1 MTTKG
6 VVCRGN
12 ISGKAA
18 WISAVLFLGV
28 VSGCGDGGGDSTSSN
43 TLSGTAAT
51 GAAMQGKV
59 RVRGQQQ
66 LITPDIADNIN
77 ADGSFSVTL
86 EDADGNTLSP
96 PYIIQ
101 ATPRGG
107 GSGETLYSAAT
118 TTGQVNVTPLTNIIL
133 ANAVGGPPEAAFAA
147 PPDSSV
153 LTSAALD
160 QAEASLESLLGISDQ
175 GIDLMRGSFKAKVG
189 DVTDDLL
196 ERVTVIPGSGTNRF
210 FILLTSTGS
219 DSAVLI
225 EDSLGADVDD
235 SMYAVEVE
243 TSGVN
248 MAGLVGAEVLDAM
261 AGLVGAEVLD
271 AGVLN
276 DAFPTWKRIAPA
288 PKPVDTTL
296 SVAQLNSKGQKALFE
311 GASVLAADAFF
322 KEASSKAGSTVSND
336 ADTARFFHAATRVT
350 AISMDLGSDGDLT
363 DSLVTMGDVLDGIGC
378 DTVLRADWDLVS
390 CGDPAAT
397 SPKGGDLSSF
407 LTDTVLTEIASAIT
421 ELSSV
426 SSDFEITVTFDGS
439 TYEVDYADALI
450 LKTFYHT
457 LLFKFHTLTAHNLDV
472 DVDDVI
478 NNGKNAET
486 IRSENSAFLSLS
498 SQASGQL
505 SLAKTNYLAALSSA
519 DEAITSMQAEG
530 AVTSGAQELIDLGDA
545 SGTNIQTARDQ
556 ISQLTSAASG
566 GTVIQNGSDSFQ
578 LNLSPL
584 FAGQVAAASH
594 VPTITGDTMTG
605 DLTDNTIGGM
615 FPDGIN

>member
-101 ATPRGG
+101 ATPS

-175 GIDLMRGSFKAKVG
+175 GIDLMRGSFKAEVG

-225 EDSLGADVDD
+225 EDSLVAGVDD
-235 SMYAVEVE
+235 SMYAVE
-243 TSGVN
+243 TSGVD
-248 MAGLVGAEVLDAM
+248 MAGLVDAGALDA
-261 AGLVGAEVLD
+261 AFPTWKALD
-271 AGVLN
+271 A
-276 DAFPTWKRIAPA
+276 AFPTWKRIAPA